1 MYSAKKLMALLL
13 VMLALTAC
21 HDSKDEPADLQDYDI
36 LMVSHAMLGHL
47 IYNFQG
53 DTVYDYEFKESGPWR
68 SIHHLESEGKDWYA
82 VIAIDENSHYNY
94 TVIKNGGPEIFSTND
109 EVLSM
114 QIDHGDIYLMQLNG
128 DQHPNQ
134 IWITKNSRLIYSV
147 EDNDVFSPRWMR
159 VKDGDVVLTGP
170 ARSSRACYWKNG
182 KLIDI
187 PGVEGPM
194 EYGCHVAWEGNNEL
208 IGFSRDK
215 NGHAGYL
222 LNGERN
228 DLDLARVTHVEFIN
242 GKPVIVGQKIV
253 EHMGSVAVTVIDG
266 EAHMLSPY
274 DGSYVKKMVKRGNSA
289 FYYVSVFGNSPY
301 WRENDRIYKDLTLL
315 DIPIIVLQMGI
326 LDFTVIE
333 R

>member
-1 MYSAKKLMALLL
+1 MNTAKKLMALLL

-36 LMVSHAMLGHL
+36 LMITHAMYGHL
-47 IYNFQG
+47 ICNFQG
-53 DTVYDYEFKESGPWR
+53 DTVYEGEPWR
-68 SIHHLESEGKDWYA
+68 FIHHLESEGKDWYA
-82 VIAIDENSHYNY
+82 VIARSDVYSNYNY
-94 TVIKNGGPEIFSTND
+94 TVIKNGGPDIFSTYD
-109 EVLSM
+109 EVFSM
-114 QIDHGDIYLMQLNG
+114 QIDHGDIYLMQLN
-128 DQHPNQ
+128 DEQHPNQ

-194 EYGCHVAWEGNNEL
+194 ESGCYVAWEGNNEL
-208 IGFSRDK
+208 LGFSRDK
-215 NGHAGYL
+215 NGQPGYL

-228 DLDLARVTHVEFIN
+228 DIDLARVTHVEFIN

-253 EHMGSVAVTVIDG
+253 EDRSVAVTVIDG
-266 EAHMLSPY
+266 EAHVLSPY
-274 DGSYVKKMVKRGNSA
+274 DGSHVKKMVKRGNSV
-289 FYYVSVFGNSPY
+289 FYYVSVFSNAPTYSYGRDDN
-301 WRENDRIYKDLTLL
+301 ERIYKDLTLL
-315 DIPIIVLQMGI
+315 DKPLIVLNNGI
-326 LDFTVIE
+326 LDFTAIE